1 MQKIS
6 HPTTKNIYFWALI
19 SAFGLVLMN
28 IAATMDVTAPFKSA
42 SLLLL
47 LIVLGYGLIKTLC
60 GIIFNGLY
68 ADGGVLSV
76 LLLEVCFFGLCL
88 SAALL

>member
-42 SLLLL
+42 SL
-47 LIVLGYGLIKTLC
+47 
-60 GIIFNGLY
+60 
-68 ADGGVLSV
+68 
-76 LLLEVCFFGLCL
+76 
-88 SAALL
+88 